1 MLLRMVGDAALS
13 LPARPCFPP
22 NRVVS
27 RRGAS
32 GSDPP
37 GPASDPGIAPPIRA
51 RTGEIRGSRHTGACG
66 RNGVK
71 SGRTRRPPA
80 ACMIAGNASPL
91 PRLAVPLGWRDRGRI
106 LAGFWICGFLGR
118 RLNGTLL
125 RGAAAPRSPHI
136 RISRG
141 WLSPPSDIL
150 VTLPPSYPGSGV
162 RRNDRRE
169 SRRRSLRS

>member
-1 MLLRMVGDAALS
+1 MPPRMAGDTALS

-32 GSDPP
+32 GSDLPAS
-37 GPASDPGIAPPIRA
+37 ASDPGIAPPIRG
-51 RTGEIRGSRHTGACG
+51 RTGEIRGSRHTGVCG
-66 RNGVK
+66 RNRAK
-71 SGRTRRPPA
+71 SGRTQRPPA
-80 ACMIAGNASPL
+80 AGMSAGNAPPL
-91 PRLAVPLGWRDRGRI
+91 PVPPVPGMGRDRGRI

-150 VTLPPSYPGSGV
+150 FTLPPSYPGSGV

-169 SRRRSLRS
+169 SRRRSLRW